1 MRPTSDDSSHA
12 TPHRD
17 SLASD
22 FRLRSSAF
30 GADETRNA
38 SLRLR
43 SLAALSGS
51 LTDALSPEDAAAL
64 IEQKAL
70 SALGA
75 TSAVVVTLTN
85 FPPTPGPSAPA
96 PHAAPLLTLVHA
108 IGLRSEIRAELE
120 RLPLDAA
127 VPLAEVARSGEPLFL
142 HSAKELRH
150 YPEWGATM
158 IRVGARAAA
167 IVPVWANGE
176 LRGVLGLTWKIPRT
190 FDEDERAFVIT
201 LGVMCAQAILRSHL
215 RAAEQRSREEAE
227 HANRTKA
234 HFLATIS
241 HELRTPINAVMGYTQ
256 LLSEEIYGPISPLQK
271 DHLGRVRASGLHLLG
286 LVEELLGY
294 ARIEAGEEV
303 VRAEEVLLE
312 DVVEQGFVLV
322 RPLAEKKK
330 LKLRIEGHDAPV
342 QLLTDARKLRQI
354 LVNLLANAIKYT
366 PSGDIV
372 LEVSVRGAGE
382 GARINFDVTDTGRG
396 IRAENHEHVFD
407 AFWQEDATTMP
418 AEGSTGLGL
427 SVARQL
433 ARLLGGDVT
442 LARSSVAS
450 GSTFVLS
457 LPVRYEA
464 RSRESA

>member
-1 MRPTSDDSSHA
+1 MRT
-12 TPHRD
+12 
-17 SLASD
+17 
-22 FRLRSSAF
+22 SAF
-30 GADETRNA
+30 KADDTRSA
-38 SLRLR
+38 SRRLR

-64 IEQKAL
+64 IEQQAL

-85 FPPTPGPSAPA
+85 FAATPGPSAPA
-96 PHAAPLLTLVHA
+96 PHVVPLLALVHA
-108 IGLRSEIRAELE
+108 IGVPSKIRAGLE
-120 RLPLDAA
+120 RLPLDAVA
-127 VPLAEVARSGEPLFL
+127 PLAEVARSGAPVFL
-142 HSAKELRH
+142 HSAEELRR

-158 IRVGARAAA
+158 IGVGAQAAA

-176 LRGVLGLTWKIPRT
+176 LRGVLGLTWKSPRT
-190 FDEDERAFVIT
+190 FDADERAFVIT

-215 RAAEQRSREEAE
+215 RAAEQRAREDAE

-256 LLSEEIYGPISPLQK
+256 LLAEEIYGPISPLQK
-271 DHLGRVRASGLHLLG
+271 DHLGRVRASGLHLLE

-303 VRAEEVLLE
+303 VRAEEVLAQ
-312 DVVEQGFVLV
+312 DVTEQSFVLV
-322 RPLAEKKK
+322 RPLAEKKQ
-330 LKLRIEGHDAPV
+330 LRLRIEGHNEPV
-342 QLLTDARKLRQI
+342 QLLTDVRKLRQI

-366 PSGDIV
+366 SSGDIV
-372 LEVSVRGAGE
+372 LQLSVTGAGE
-382 GARINFDVTDTGRG
+382 SARINFDVTDTGRG

-407 AFWQEDATTMP
+407 AFWQEDATTTP
-418 AEGSTGLGL
+418 TDGSTGLGL

-433 ARLLGGDVT
+433 ARLLGGDVHLT
-442 LARSSVAS
+442 RSAVAR
-450 GSTFVLS
+450 GSTFVAS
-457 LPVRYEA
+457 LPLRCDA
-464 RSRESA
+464 PTRLR